1 MTCVRDAARVS
12 RISARVGMIPL
23 LEASGKL
30 GGRTRCART
39 KPRPGVVVASRPDSG
54 FFYLAQ
60 FSRWTVA
67 AGGGV
72 ARGGLGGNGQGRTGT
87 VARLWLDALLY
98 GRAGMS
104 YQILADI
111 RGPTSWADGG
121 RSGQRAYTPSRRA
134 QQAAPLRHSRQAGGR
149 SRQRPYR
156 MVSSTW

>member
-121 RSGQRAYTPSRRA
+121 RDGQRAYTPIEAGAAGSAPTASTAGRRA
-134 QQAAPLRHSRQAGGR
+134 HAV
-149 SRQRPYR
+149 RPYR